1 LEDSSAEYIYRVNFI
16 DPRYDQGTQVMG
28 HRVAPFN
35 REKGLAEVIE
45 LASCALTES
54 ILKRTGRHR
63 LRTIEWRILA
73 VLGKRDGLLM
83 TELGERSLVRQPTLS
98 KAIDRMAA
106 AQLVRRRT
114 PRNDHRRSLV
124 HLTERGMQLAT
135 QVVLN
140 IRQHEALIARVCGK
154 APIRKL
160 RVELIRLIT
169 LVERVPP
176 WAMREGAQGVLSDRE
191 DGAEK

>member
-1 LEDSSAEYIYRVNFI
+1 
-16 DPRYDQGTQVMG
+16 MG
-28 HRVAPFN
+28 HRVTPFN

-45 LASCALTES
+45 LAYCALTES
-54 ILKRTGRHR
+54 ILERNGRHR
-63 LRTIEWRILA
+63 LRPIEWRILA
-73 VLGKRDGLLM
+73 VLGDRDGLLM

-114 PRNDHRRSLV
+114 PSDDHRRSHV
-124 HLTERGMQLAT
+124 HLTERGLRLAT

-140 IRQHEALIARVCGK
+140 IRQHETMIARAFGK
-154 APIRKL
+154 APLRKL
-160 RVELIRLIT
+160 RVELTRLIT

-176 WAMREGAQGVLSDRE
+176 WAMRHGSVSIPFGPRGRSRKANVNADMPG
-191 DGAEK
+191 G